1 VIASVDLFE
10 QKSAERENMKWT
22 SRFLSP
28 QAPLILNEIGPVRTK
43 VGQPFNVQPDGQAA
57 LWLKMENAT
66 KTTVVIWGWK
76 RLKTSF
82 VNPNL
87 LTALVTPKE
96 LYSKAGQYQI
106 YSLDTKTEK
115 TSNVLIFTVE
125 E

>member
-1 VIASVDLFE
+1 
-10 QKSAERENMKWT
+10 
-22 SRFLSP
+22 
-28 QAPLILNEIGPVRTK
+28 

-57 LWLKMENAT
+57 LWLKTENTT
-66 KTTVVIWGWK
+66 KTTVVVWGWK

-96 LYSKAGQYQI
+96 LYSKVGQYQV
-106 YSLDTKTEK
+106 YLRDTKTDK
-115 TSNVLIFTVE
+115 TSNLLMFTVE